1 MRQEIFEITPVLISD
16 TQPIAIRGLES
27 LIAAH
32 PMLDAA
38 GCSSTLEAQ
47 AEFARNARGGILIL
61 DRAFGQH
68 AILEFLAM
76 LRSSASSIL
85 PIIWGSAM
93 NDAEAL
99 RYLQC
104 GARGILQKTAP
115 LPVILNCLESVAQG
129 KCWMHEPDSAVRGS
143 MARDTRSALTPR
155 EQEVMALVEQGF
167 KNREIAIELG
177 IRPGTVKIHLKHIFE
192 KTGVHGRYGLAL
204 NGLKDRKAITATG

>member
-1 MRQEIFEITPVLISD
+1 MRQETFEITPVLISD

-38 GCSSTLEAQ
+38 GCSSTLDAQ
-47 AEFARNARGGILIL
+47 VEFARNARGGILVL

-68 AILEFLAM
+68 AILEFLGM

-115 LPVILNCLESVAQG
+115 LPVILNCLEAVARG
-129 KCWMHEPDSAVRGS
+129 KCWMHEPDSTRRP
-143 MARDTRSALTPR
+143 MIRDSRSALTPR

-167 KNREIAIELG
+167 KNREIAVELG